1 MAKAQEGRDL
11 NPGSLLNDEQVR
23 LFDAM
28 HRLSSL
34 KVSGEIE
41 TPQLVVVGAQ
51 SSGKS
56 SVLEALVRFHFP
68 VDNTKPTTR
77 FPIKLVL
84 RKAEAEVTRVRIEP
98 GSARS
103 EEEKRALVRLA
114 EALPVDSF
122 DNIMKR
128 AKADLKVSPSGTLD
142 KPSGTLTTF
151 CDDVLVIERHGP
163 SLPKLS
169 LIDLPG
175 LFNAASAGQTLDDKA
190 MINGMASK
198 YIKSPRSIV
207 LLVVSAEVN
216 DYNNVPVVGM
226 VQGMLQEHPSLK
238 RRVVC
243 VITRPDTAGSLEATR
258 SVLAKNS
265 PFAGYFMH
273 PWHVIR
279 NQDQDAREKH
289 QPLDERDRIEDQFFG
304 GSDWDT
310 VPKTQKGIAALRET
324 LKSMILSH
332 TQHQLPQIIS
342 EIKARIKEA
351 EARLDIT
358 IRARAT
364 PEARRA
370 YLGDIADKFS
380 LLTREAVKGTYENQA
395 CNRDHETGEQ
405 CAECEGFFA
414 RFGDNSLESQQKR
427 LRANV
432 RALNQSF
439 ASSMRRYGKTVL
451 ESEGDRAT
459 TPADQSPDPPPQYD
473 DGKPRYQPHETA
485 QYYVHE
491 LPERLGRREYE
502 TWVSEN
508 MYRWK
513 SKGPAGEPSDGAYL
527 GLFEYQ
533 AEKWTSIANQHV
545 KAVWRVVKDFIDLTL
560 AASCPDRDVRAELRR
575 VHLDERVKCLELQAD
590 RTLRDLIACH
600 GQPNSGFYD
609 SFVEARA
616 VKEQAKALL
625 HRLAAMKF
633 EPANITDDNGSTT
646 GTEQP
651 NGQQETAQQS
661 NTQRPGRVKLESR
674 KVESPLRNGEQK
686 AKDGG
691 QKSREAFL
699 TNTLQ
704 ELLPIISAGYPFLD
718 NFLVREMVIPMIVQ
732 KVSVAFG
739 GNNDIN
745 AKEELKRAETDINKA
760 VQALYPSHFED
771 LAAARVIEQ
780 VEMHYEGI
788 RSSFIGYV
796 ISLVIE
802 HKIMGKL
809 SQEVLTMK
817 LVRDMD
823 ETQIESIAG
832 ERPEDKK
839 IREKIESDLKTMREV
854 LRVIEETHYD
864 SSNPMMR

>member
-1 MAKAQEGRDL
+1 MAKAQEGLDL
-11 NPGSLLNDEQVR
+11 NPGSLLDDEQVR

-28 HRLSSL
+28 HHLSSL

-84 RKAEAEVTRVRIEP
+84 RKADAKVTRVRIEP
-98 GSARS
+98 ESARS

-114 EALPVDSF
+114 EALPIDSF

-142 KPSGTLTTF
+142 KSSCTLPTF
-151 CDDVLVIERHGP
+151 CDDVLVIERYGP

-169 LIDLPG
+169 LIELPG
-175 LFNAASAGQTLDDKA
+175 LFNAASAGKTLADKA
-190 MINGMASK
+190 MISDMASK

-207 LLVVSAEVN
+207 LLVVSAEVD

-243 VITRPDTAGSLEATR
+243 VIIRPDTAGSLEATR
-258 SVLAKNS
+258 GVLAKNS
-265 PFAGYFMH
+265 PFSGYFTH

-289 QPLDERDRIEDQFFG
+289 QPLDERDRIEDQFFS
-304 GSDWDT
+304 GSEWDA

-332 TQHQLPQIIS
+332 TQHQLPHIMS

-380 LLTREAVKGTYENQA
+380 LLTREAIKGTYENET
-395 CNRDHETGEQ
+395 CNKDHETGEQ
-405 CAECEGFFA
+405 CPDCEGFFA
-414 RFGDNSLESQQKR
+414 PLGDNSLESQQKR

-432 RALNQSF
+432 RALNQCF
-439 ASSMRRYGKTVL
+439 ANSMRRYGRTVL
-451 ESEGDRAT
+451 ESEGGRAT
-459 TPADQSPDPPPQYD
+459 TSTDQSLDPPPQYD
-473 DGKPRYQPHETA
+473 HGIPRFQPHETA

-491 LPERLGRREYE
+491 LPERLSRREYE
-502 TWVSEN
+502 IWVSEN

-533 AEKWTSIANQHV
+533 AEKWTNIANQHV
-545 KAVWRVVKDFIDLTL
+545 KAVWRVVKDFINLTL

-575 VHLDERVKCLELQAD
+575 VHLDDRVKCLELQAD

-609 SFVEARA
+609 SFVETRA

-633 EPANITDDNGSTT
+633 EPANIIDVKGSTT
-646 GTEQP
+646 GAEQP
-651 NGQQETAQQS
+651 NGQQETA
-661 NTQRPGRVKLESR
+661 
-674 KVESPLRNGEQK
+674 
-686 AKDGG
+686 
-691 QKSREAFL
+691 
-699 TNTLQ
+699 
-704 ELLPIISAGYPFLD
+704 
-718 NFLVREMVIPMIVQ
+718 
-732 KVSVAFG
+732 
-739 GNNDIN
+739 
-745 AKEELKRAETDINKA
+745 
-760 VQALYPSHFED
+760 
-771 LAAARVIEQ
+771 
-780 VEMHYEGI
+780 
-788 RSSFIGYV
+788 
-796 ISLVIE
+796 
-802 HKIMGKL
+802 
-809 SQEVLTMK
+809 
-817 LVRDMD
+817 
-823 ETQIESIAG
+823 
-832 ERPEDKK
+832 
-839 IREKIESDLKTMREV
+839 
-854 LRVIEETHYD
+854 
-864 SSNPMMR
+864 

>member
-1 MAKAQEGRDL
+1 MAKAQEGLDL

-265 PFAGYFMH
+265 PFAGYFTH

-289 QPLDERDRIEDQFFG
+289 QPLDERDRIEDQ
-304 GSDWDT
+304 
-310 VPKTQKGIAALRET
+310 ET

-405 CAECEGFFA
+405 CADCEGFFA

-527 GLFEYQ
+527 ARESCL
-533 AEKWTSIANQHV
+533 
-545 KAVWRVVKDFIDLTL
+545 RVVKDFIDLTL

-609 SFVEARA
+609 SFVEGRA

-718 NFLVREMVIPMIVQ
+718 NFLVRETVIPMIVQ

-780 VEMHYEGI
+780 VEMQYEGI